1 MTVVRLATPAD
12 VPELRA
18 MIVELAVYEKESP
31 DRVTATEADL
41 HDALF
46 GARPAAEAVV
56 AEVDGAVAGQAIFYE
71 TFSTWEGRGI
81 WLEDFYVRPAYRSTG
96 TGSALFRHLA
106 ALTVERGYDR
116 YEWVALNWNTLAL
129 DFYERFGAEG
139 MHDWKL
145 HRLSGQ
151 PLIDAANVAARGGG

>member
-1 MTVVRLATPAD
+1 VTVVRLATPAD

-18 MIVELAVYEKESP
+18 MIVELAVYEQESP

-41 HDALF
+41 HEALF
-46 GARPAAEAVV
+46 GAHPAAEAVV
-56 AEVDGAVAGQAIFYE
+56 AEVDGEVAGQAIFYE
-71 TFSTWEGRGI
+71 TYSTWEGRGI
-81 WLEDFYVRPAYRSTG
+81 WLEDFFVRPAFRSTG

-106 ALTVERGYDR
+106 ALTVERGYGR
-116 YEWVALNWNTLAL
+116 YEWVALGWNKLAL

-139 MHDWKL
+139 LHDWTL

-151 PLIDAANVAARGGG
+151 ALLEAADVSARGGG

>member
-1 MTVVRLATPAD
+1 VTVVRLATPAD
-12 VPELRA
+12 VTELHA
-18 MIVELAVYEKESP
+18 MVLELAVYEKESP
-31 DRVTATEADL
+31 ERVRSTAADL
-41 HDALF
+41 HEALF

-56 AEVDGAVAGQAIFYE
+56 AEVDSVVAGHAIFYE

-81 WLEDFYVRPAYRSTG
+81 WLEDFFVRPAFRSTG

-106 ALTVERGYDR
+106 ALAVERGYSR
-116 YEWVALNWNTLAL
+116 YEWVALDWNTLAL

-139 MHDWKL
+139 LHAWKL

-151 PLIDAANVAARGGG
+151 ALLDAADVAARGGG